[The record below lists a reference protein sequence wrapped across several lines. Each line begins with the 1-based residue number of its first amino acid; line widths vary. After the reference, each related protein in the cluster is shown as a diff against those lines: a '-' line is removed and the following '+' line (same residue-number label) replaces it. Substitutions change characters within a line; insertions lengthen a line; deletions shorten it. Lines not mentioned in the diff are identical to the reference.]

1 MNDDEGS
8 GRAQVWGPWVRKY
21 QIEDAGVGRLNPG
34 AQGEPQIGER
44 LGPRGG
50 LEKEP

>member
-1 MNDDEGS
+1 MNDRGS
-8 GRAQVWGPWVRKY
+8 GRAQVSGPWVREY
-21 QIEDAGVGRLNPG
+21 QFGDTGVGRLNPG
-34 AQGEPQIGER
+34 AQGVPQSGER

>member
-1 MNDDEGS
+1 MRGS
-8 GRAQVWGPWVRKY
+8 VRGQVWGSWVKEY
-21 QIEDAGVGRLNPG
+21 QFVDVAVGRLNPG
-34 AQGEPQIGER
+34 AQGESQFGER